1 MRKYLNCPMSFSL
14 FSPFQEN
21 TKCESSLSQIHVRV
35 AYLILEGEYYKAKTT
50 RHKLN
55 NRNLCRE

>member
-1 MRKYLNCPMSFSL
+1 MSFSL

-21 TKCESSLSQIHVRV
+21 TKCESSLSQIGLHVRV